1 MEIYFSLIFMIE
13 ILFYFHSTVIY
24 ENVNDEQLEK
34 NNKIQYDQYLVVNK
48 TVMKLNQIDV
58 H

>member
-1 MEIYFSLIFMIE
+1 MYFSLIFMIE
-13 ILFYFHSTVIY
+13 VLFYFRSTVIY